1 MQPRFTECSYVIF
14 QNNAPGG
21 RELQSALRQIILV
34 CFNLYHHTSRIP
46 KEVEFCAYIV
56 KNKYLLVFLSALSCS
71 QASIKDI
78 DLKALKCCS
87 RPSIKKLL
95 FLSSEKTAQGKK
107 PPGMHRKSANASG
120 NWPGNTKMEGVWSQM
135 RSNSLQD
142 PGIPG
147 YSKDLGRLPNFFP
160 PALLCPQAP
169 NPSTATLI
177 ASLLSS
183 SPLHQITKYKTS

>member
-34 CFNLYHHTSRIP
+34 CFNLYHQTSRIP

-95 FLSSEKTAQGKK
+95 FLSSEKLHKARNHLGCTGNQQMQAATGLETQRWREYGVRCGQILCMILAFQDIPRIWEDYPTFFLQLCYALKLRI
-107 PPGMHRKSANASG
+107 PPR
-120 NWPGNTKMEGVWSQM
+120 Q
-135 RSNSLQD
+135 R
-142 PGIPG
+142 
-147 YSKDLGRLPNFFP
+147 
-160 PALLCPQAP
+160 
-169 NPSTATLI
+169 
-177 ASLLSS
+177 
-183 SPLHQITKYKTS
+183 